1 MLIDWFTVGAQL
13 LNFVILVW
21 LMKHFLYQPVLDA
34 IAAREQKIAKEL
46 KDAATTQTHADQ
58 QRKEFQQ
65 KNKDFDDQREAML
78 QQAKEA
84 AKAERERLQT
94 EAREAID
101 TANQKHARAQLAELQ
116 QLHADI
122 TRDTQ
127 QQVLAIARRVLGDLA
142 DVSLEQR
149 ACEVFIQRL
158 LALDG
163 PALATLGAALMAANE
178 ARPAMVHSAFAL
190 PEPQTTAIQAT
201 LEASFG
207 QPIALQF
214 EVKPELV
221 SGIELSA
228 NGQKLAWSISDYLGA
243 LFSGLEDRLTMA
255 EPA

>member
-21 LMKHFLYQPVLDA
+21 LMKRFLYQPVLDA
-34 IAAREQKIAKEL
+34 IATREQKIAKEL
-46 KDAATTQTHADQ
+46 ADAAEIKTRADQ
-58 QRKEFQQ
+58 QQEEFQK
-65 KNKDFDDQREAML
+65 KNQDFDAEREALL
-78 QQAKEA
+78 QQVKDSAN
-84 AKAERERLQT
+84 AERERLQA
-94 EAREAID
+94 EARKALD
-101 TANQKHARAQLAELQ
+101 VANAKRAKAQVAELQ
-116 QLHADI
+116 QLHVDI

-127 QQVLAIARRVLGDLA
+127 QQVFAIARRVLGELA

-149 ACEVFIQRL
+149 ACEVFIQQL

-163 PALATLGAALMAANE
+163 PALATLGAALMAATD
-178 ARPAMVHSAFAL
+178 ARPAMVRSAFAL
-190 PEPQTTAIQAT
+190 PEPQTAAIQAT

-214 EVKPELV
+214 EIKPELV
-221 SGIELSA
+221 SGIEISA

-243 LFSGLEDRLTMA
+243 LFSGLEDRLAVT